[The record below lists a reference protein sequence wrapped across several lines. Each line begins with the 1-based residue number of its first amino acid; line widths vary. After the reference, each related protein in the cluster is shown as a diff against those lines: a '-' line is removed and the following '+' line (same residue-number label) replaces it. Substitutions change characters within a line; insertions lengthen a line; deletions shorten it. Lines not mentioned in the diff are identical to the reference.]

1 MDIFKGADELK
12 PFLNYTWLRHKVILS
27 NIANADTPGYRA
39 KDVIFRRELGK
50 VLKLKKT
57 RAKHLG
63 GLGEGSSFKVIEI
76 NRGLVGNDRNNV
88 SIEEEMAKMVKNRL
102 AYETY
107 MRMATG
113 YLRKLENVIKE
124 GRR

>member
-50 VLKLKKT
+50 TLKLKRT

-63 GLGEGSSFKVIEI
+63 GSGEGRDFKVIEI

-107 MRMATG
+107 MKMATG

>member
-1 MDIFKGADELK
+1 MDIFRGADELK
-12 PFLNYTWLRHKVILS
+12 PFLNYTWLRHKVIIS

-39 KDVIFRRELGK
+39 KDVVFKRDLGE
-50 VLKLKKT
+50 VIKLKRT
-57 RAKHLG
+57 RKKHFK
-63 GLGEGSSFKVIEI
+63 GSAEETEFRVIEV

-88 SIEEEMAKMVKNRL
+88 SVEEEMAKMVKNRL